1 MDLLRPWMNIHS
13 MIREDKIK
21 NIDNIEVYKALEKI
35 GDAMDYYE
43 LFIDNQYFIKDIKK
57 EEDKG
62 E

>member
-1 MDLLRPWMNIHS
+1 MDLVRPWMNIHS

-57 EEDKG
+57 G